1 VSDGRRAGSTDL
13 RALAVGV
20 WVAVAVALP
29 AVLVAQIADA
39 TSRGDDPPA
48 IVYPL
53 FVVTLAGLG
62 LGGFVAASKR
72 PDAPLRHG
80 ILAALVAF
88 AVMQG
93 IGVVRNLVAGN
104 DIAVLAVAFNAT
116 VAALLGLVGG
126 LVADRRSA
134 ARGWRA

>member
-1 VSDGRRAGSTDL
+1 VSDRRRAGRTDL

-29 AVLVAQIADA
+29 AVLIAQIADA
-39 TSRGDDPPA
+39 VTSGEDPPV

-104 DIAVLAVAFNAT
+104 DIAVVPIAFNAT
-116 VAALLGLVGG
+116 ISALLGLVGG

-134 ARGWRA
+134 TRGWRA

>member
-1 VSDGRRAGSTDL
+1 VSDRRPAGRTDV

-39 TSRGDDPPA
+39 VAGGDDPPA

-104 DIAVLAVAFNAT
+104 DIAVVPIAFNAT
-116 VAALLGLVGG
+116 GSALLGFVGA

-134 ARGWRA
+134 TRGWRA